1 MAFLP
6 SLDISAS
13 GLTAERLRMDLIAN
27 NLANAYSTR
36 SARGGP
42 YRRQMPVFAALES
55 PSWPWGAGRTGSA
68 SLPGMGVQVAA
79 IVEDPS
85 PPRLVYDPGHPD
97 ARPDGYVEYPNV
109 DVVTEMVDMLAA
121 ERSYQANLA
130 AFGAAAEMA
139 RGALSLIRV

>member
-13 GLTAERLRMDLIAN
+13 GLTAQRLRMDLIAN

-42 YRRQMPVFAALES
+42 YRRQMAVFAAIEA
-55 PSWPWGAGRTGSA
+55 PSWPWAPHRPSA
-68 SLPGMGVQVAA
+68 TAPGKGVQVAA
-79 IVEDPS
+79 VVEDPT
-85 PPRLVYDPGHPD
+85 PPRLVYDPEHPD

-121 ERSYQANLA
+121 ERGYQANLA
-130 AFGAAAEMA
+130 AFGAAADMA
-139 RGALSLIRV
+139 RAALNLIRV

>member
-1 MAFLP
+1 MSFLP

-42 YRRQMPVFAALES
+42 YRRQLPVFAALEA
-55 PSWPWGAGRTGSA
+55 PGRPWPA
-68 SLPGMGVQVAA
+68 SRVSSGVPGMGVEVAA

-139 RGALSLIRV
+139 RSALSLIRV

>member
-42 YRRQMPVFAALES
+42 YRRQMPVFAALEA
-55 PSWPWGAGRTGSA
+55 PGWPWTVSRVTSGV
-68 SLPGMGVQVAA
+68 PGMGVQVAA

-121 ERSYQANLA
+121 TRAYQANLS
-130 AFGAAAEMA
+130 AFSASRSMAE
-139 RGALSLIRV
+139 GALDLIRR